1 MATKGDV
8 NSFGWLK
15 ALAVIA
21 MLWCCFGVSAQD
33 EVRNLQNEDDWLYV
47 EDMKPNDVIE
57 QMSNSILIDGEKMQP
72 GQNCRVA
79 PFCSGT
85 VVIPHSKDFQPLSL
99 YAGQNLTGEKEMCGT
114 VYWYTND
121 APEKAPAEKVKPL
134 TLDNKVQSF
143 KLKKG
148 YMATLATSPN
158 GMGYSRVFVADT
170 ADLVMNELPEL
181 LNKKI
186 SYIRVM
192 PWWYVSK
199 KGWAG
204 SVWSSVP
211 EGLKYVEEQC
221 DYTNSTWFY
230 NWGASTGWTTN
241 PNRQGKSYN
250 QEFVPEVWGKG
261 SSFKDV
267 YSIEDVSHLMGY
279 NEPDHS
285 EQSNVSVETAIE
297 EWPYLMQTGLRLG
310 SPATTDFSW
319 LYRFMNEAKRRNY
332 RVDYVVVHA
341 YWGGLSGAEWYE
353 KLKAVHDATGCPVW
367 IKEWNNGANWTK
379 EGWPSGTAEQQAK
392 QLRDLK
398 EILAV
403 MDSCSFIERYSIY
416 NWVEDKRAII
426 LSNGTL
432 TPAGEYYKENNPD
445 YFFRHD
451 KEVVPAFTV
460 RTAPVLTYCGI
471 MSNNELNL
479 KWSDEN
485 AEFIT
490 SYDIEVSY
498 DGTKYELVESVGCG
512 QMECSLALDMNATR
526 MFHVRISSNPIIGS
540 RQTSDART
548 LYILDNQSTITPY
561 FSENLITDNWSPAAF
576 LKEYPAP
583 PVVVLGV
590 PTYRNRQPLTVR
602 LNNVDSNAFAFAI
615 RSWDYQLS
623 PTLAYADT
631 IAMMSIP
638 AGHYEWGEVAFEAS
652 RVENV
657 GSSWTHV
664 DFAQPFASVP
674 VVIPTQTTDRISS
687 ATSPRVK
694 NVTKNG
700 FDLHLQY
707 EGRVTNDSVLED
719 VSYIAAT
726 LGRCEVGDY
735 EINVEA
741 TEGLDVEDNLLGGT
755 KVDYGV
761 TYTEVPMFFGAMQTE
776 ADTIT
781 SVLRI
786 KSRGFDSATLIKDRE
801 KSVAHERVTAE
812 KVGFITVSKKGATSI
827 VPLTDD
833 VQQVSYDSEKMK
845 IYMKDGKEIEEMLMC
860 DLQGRVLNRQRNIP
874 FISTE
879 PLKRGI
885 YILVIN
891 NKIKTKI
898 VKF

>member
-1 MATKGDV
+1 MAKRMKAK
-8 NSFGWLK
+8 SFDWLK
-15 ALAVIA
+15 ALAVVA
-21 MLWCCFGVSAQD
+21 MLGCSCAVSAQD
-33 EVRNLQNEDDWLYV
+33 DVRNLLTEDDWLYV

-57 QMSNSILIDGEKMQP
+57 KMGGSILIGGEKMQP
-72 GQNCRVA
+72 DQNCRVA
-79 PFCSGT
+79 PYRHGA

-99 YAGQNLTGEKEMCGT
+99 YDGQNLTGEKEMCGT
-114 VYWYTND
+114 VYWYTNN
-121 APEKAPAEKVKPL
+121 APEKAPAEKVKSL
-134 TLDNKVQSF
+134 ALDNKVQSF
-143 KLKKG
+143 MLKKG

-192 PWWYVSK
+192 PWSYVSK

-204 SVWSSVP
+204 SVWSAMP

-221 DYTNSTWFY
+221 DYTNSTWYY
-230 NWGASTGWTTN
+230 NWSASTGWTSN
-241 PNRQGKSYN
+241 PKRQGKSYN

-261 SSFKDV
+261 SSFHDI
-267 YSIEDVSHLMGY
+267 YEIEDVSHLMGY

-285 EQSNVSVETAIE
+285 EQSNVSTDIAIA

-319 LYRFMNEAKRRNY
+319 LYRFMSEAKRRNY
-332 RVDYVVVHA
+332 RVDYVVIHA
-341 YWGGLSGAEWYE
+341 YWGGLGGAEWY
-353 KLKAVHDATGCPVW
+353 KRLKEVHEATGRPIW

-398 EILAV
+398 EILTV
-403 MDSCSFIERYSIY
+403 MDTCSFVERYSIY
-416 NWVEDKRAII
+416 NWVEDKRAVI
-426 LSNGTL
+426 LSNATL
-432 TPAGEYYKENNPD
+432 TPAGEYYKANTPD

-451 KEVVPAFTV
+451 KEFIPAFTV
-460 RTAPVLTYCGI
+460 RTAPVLTHCGAGK
-471 MSNNELNL
+471 NGELNIR
-479 KWSDEN
+479 WSDEN

-490 SYDIEVSY
+490 AYDVEISY
-498 DGTKYELVESVGCG
+498 DGSTYECVKSIADG
-512 QMECSLALDMNATR
+512 QMECSLPVDISASR
-526 MFHVRISSNPIIGS
+526 MVYVRVASNPISGS
-540 RQTSDART
+540 RQTSEVRT
-548 LYILDNQSTITPY
+548 LHVLDNPSVSAPY
-561 FSENLITDNWSPAAF
+561 FGENLITDNWSPAVF
-576 LKEYPAP
+576 QKKYPVA
-583 PVVVLGV
+583 PVVALGV

-602 LNNVDSNAFAFAI
+602 LNNVDRNAFDFAI

-623 PTLAYADT
+623 PTLSYADT
-631 IAMMSIP
+631 IAIMAIP
-638 AGHYEWGEVAFEAS
+638 AGRYEWGEVALEAGN
-652 RVENV
+652 VENV
-657 GSSWTHV
+657 GSSWIHV
-664 DFAQPFASVP
+664 EFTKPFSAMP
-674 VVIPTQTTDRISS
+674 VVIPTQTTDRMTS
-687 ATSPRVK
+687 AASPRVK
-694 NVTKNG
+694 NVTKTG

-707 EGRVTNDSVLED
+707 EGKVINNSVLES

-726 LGRCEVGDY
+726 LGHCEVEGN
-735 EINVEA
+735 EINVGM

-755 KVDYGV
+755 AVSYGV
-761 TYTEVPMFFGAMQTE
+761 SYTEVPLFFGAMQTE

-786 KSRGFDSATLIKDRE
+786 KSRGLDSATLIKDRE

-812 KVGFITVSKKGATSI
+812 KVGFITVSRKGATSI
-827 VPLTDD
+827 VATHDD
-833 VQQVSYDSEKMK
+833 SQIFYDGKQMK
-845 IYMKDGKEIEEMLMC
+845 VYLKDGKDIE
-860 DLQGRVLNRQRNIP
+860 DVAVYDVQGRVVDRQSNIP
-874 FISTE
+874 FLSTSA
-879 PLKRGI
+879 LGQGI